1 MKYRP
6 NQHDDLTVS
15 RFESLELYISL
26 IEGHRPAIM
35 LNLSAHTSS
44 EQLSNYNLRYINKD
58 IVSVIDVL
66 IKKYKVLL
74 A

>member
-6 NQHDDLTVS
+6 KQHDDLTVS

-26 IEGHRPAIM
+26 IEGHHPAIM
-35 LNLSAHTSS
+35 PNLSTHTSS
-44 EQLSNYNLRYINKD
+44 EQLSNYNLRYVNKD